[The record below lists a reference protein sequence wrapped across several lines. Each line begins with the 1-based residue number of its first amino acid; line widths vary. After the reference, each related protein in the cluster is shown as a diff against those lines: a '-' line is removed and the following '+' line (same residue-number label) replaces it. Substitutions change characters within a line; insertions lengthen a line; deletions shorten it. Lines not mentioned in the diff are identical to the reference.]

1 MLSYLLT
8 ILTAIPW
15 LIALAITPKYWGAL
29 DTKHLAGSVLI
40 FYLGWFLITWIS
52 FNQLRQ
58 NFSHSNNY
66 INIIKF
72 YCTTII
78 KSAFFLSILCLIYGF
93 ISLSIH
99 KLFSNFMTSEVL
111 DRLSFFIIS
120 LGTVIVLL
128 RFRWIQPIS

>member
-8 ILTAIPW
+8 ILTAIPRMV
-15 LIALAITPKYWGAL
+15 ALAITPKYWGAL

-40 FYLGWFLITWIS
+40 FYLGWFLITWVS

-58 NFSHSNNY
+58 SLSNSNNY
-66 INIIKF
+66 INIITF
-72 YCTTII
+72 YCKTVI

-93 ISLSIH
+93 ISICLH
-99 KLFSNFMTSEVL
+99 KLFSTFMTSEIL
-111 DRLSFFIIS
+111 DRFSFFIFS
-120 LGTVIVLL
+120 LGTVIFLL